1 MPYVKKQTAMIK
13 KIRDFFRERYGY
25 VNIQELSDAQLLAFM
40 EQSYVKDLP
49 FERQMDL
56 MYDWILSQDLAEV
69 TP

>member
-1 MPYVKKQTAMIK
+1 MIK
-13 KIRDFFRERYGY
+13 KIRDFFRDRYSY
-25 VNIQELSDAQLLAFM
+25 VNIQELSDKQLLAFM

>member
-1 MPYVKKQTAMIK
+1 MIK
-13 KIRDFFRERYGY
+13 KIRDFFRDRYSY
-25 VNIQELSDAQLLAFM
+25 VNIQELSDSQLLTFI

>member
-1 MPYVKKQTAMIK
+1 MIK
-13 KIRDFFRERYGY
+13 KIRDFFRDSYSY
-25 VNIQELSDAQLLAFM
+25 VNIQELSDSQLLTFM
-40 EQSYVKDLP
+40 EQAYVKDLT